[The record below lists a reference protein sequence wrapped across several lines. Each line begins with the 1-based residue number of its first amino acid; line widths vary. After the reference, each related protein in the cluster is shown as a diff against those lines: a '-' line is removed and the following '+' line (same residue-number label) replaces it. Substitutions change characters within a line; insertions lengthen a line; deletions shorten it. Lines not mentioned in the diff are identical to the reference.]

1 MNFCC
6 LEEVAMKAARVLSF
20 IGLIVY
26 FGQILVTIFVIVP
39 LISGVST
46 SDRFSEFMSAKSNI
60 KSFEESF
67 TSSEL
72 LYNNEYKKLKS
83 DYRENI
89 LGVIGFIILFIIM
102 IIGSLLKIKSK
113 YLFIIMLIFG
123 ILSLI
128 RFNIAVIPYIIAA
141 ILYKKDGKEIDKTA
155 TT

>member
-1 MNFCC
+1 
-6 LEEVAMKAARVLSF
+6 MKAARILSL
-20 IGLIVY
+20 IGFIVY
-26 FGQILVTIFVIVP
+26 FGQMLVIFFVIAP
-39 LISGVST
+39 LMSGVSA
-46 SDRFSEFMSAKSNI
+46 SDRFSEFSSAKANI

-72 LYNNEYKKLKS
+72 LYNNEYKELKS
-83 DYRENI
+83 DYRKNI

-128 RFNIAVIPYIIAA
+128 GFNIAVIPYIIAA
-141 ILYKKDGKEIDKTA
+141 ILYKKDGKEINKTA